1 MGGGGARE
9 EQRAGGMGG
18 AGAQR
23 QDPSCIPVALRRAFG
38 CLTAGALGGPSVG
51 CGRDTAV
58 RRLPRGSH

>member
-1 MGGGGARE
+1 
-9 EQRAGGMGG
+9 MGG